1 MDTNSSHDWF
11 STIDIRY
18 LRMSH
23 ATNDSTALASNMV
36 VMGKKNL
43 KPGLST
49 TISPGKRSQGILPS
63 QGQSNPASTA
73 SDPRTISIR
82 FISP

>member
-1 MDTNSSHDWF
+1 MDTNSFHDGS
-11 STIDIRY
+11 STIDKLY

-23 ATNDSTALASNMV
+23 AMIDSTALASNVV

-49 TISPGKRSQGILPS
+49 TISPGNRSQGILPS
-63 QGQSNPASTA
+63 QGQSNPASIA
-73 SDPRTISIR
+73 SDPRMMSIR
-82 FISP
+82 FIWP